1 MRTFKDVCKE
11 VTKEHDKFFK
21 EGGGRATSSALLNVA
36 VQVHATECNGQAS
49 ALLRNG
55 QASAA
60 PTSAKPELYAHIE
73 FEELYVFGLNAG
85 KEQKNTLKF
94 INGAVTAKSLDKS
107 SETLEFRYTS
117 ATTGDVRFATF
128 IKSNISGYSY
138 TQADTVNRGQAEV

>member
-1 MRTFKDVCKE
+1 MKTFKDVCKE
-11 VTKEHDKFFK
+11 VTKEYDKFFK
-21 EGGGRATSSALLNVA
+21 DGGGRATSSALLNVA
-36 VQVHATECNGQAS
+36 VQIHATEC
-49 ALLRNG
+49 NG

-138 TQADTVNRGQAEV
+138 TQADTVNSGQAEV